1 MFRDFPQRHRFSKTL
16 LAKYTNLNNRFY
28 MNIKF
33 DELLSEISNVLR
45 KGEFKLTMSA

>member
-16 LAKYTNLNNRFY
+16 LAKYTNLNKRFY
-28 MNIKF
+28 MNIRI
-33 DELLSEISNVLR
+33 DELLTEINNGLR